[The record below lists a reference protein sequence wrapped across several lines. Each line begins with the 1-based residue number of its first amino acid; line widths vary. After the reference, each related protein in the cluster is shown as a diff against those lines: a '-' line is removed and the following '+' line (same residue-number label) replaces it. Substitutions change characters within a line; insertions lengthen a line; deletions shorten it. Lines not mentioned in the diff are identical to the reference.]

1 MTWKRKSGAPGLPHF
16 FFSPVC
22 FVFYLCSR
30 NPFDDKV
37 CWNGTPCGKLPCPP
51 RSLHVRCRT
60 GESTPAGSKT
70 GMKEKKRKK
79 TNKKKTLS
87 SWSRNSFERFGVCC
101 KYRCDRGC
109 TFFRLF
115 KWGDATRLPHGTSSE
130 CLKLEKHRKEQEK
143 HFQQLPAL
151 IHLPWHNHLRST

>member
-1 MTWKRKSGAPGLPHF
+1 MTWKRRSGAPGLPHF

-51 RSLHVRCRT
+51 RSLRVRCRT

-70 GMKEKKRKK
+70 GTKEKKRKK
-79 TNKKKTLS
+79 TNIKQLIQNGLVFVASTDVI
-87 SWSRNSFERFGVCC
+87 G
-101 KYRCDRGC
+101 D
-109 TFFRLF
+109 RLF
-115 KWGDATRLPHGTSSE
+115 QRGDATRLPRGTSCE
-130 CLKLEKHRKEQEK
+130 CLKLEEHRNEQEK

-151 IHLPWHNHLRST
+151 IHLPWHNDLRSA